1 MNYRTTSSRS
11 AVTDLTGGNTA
22 SGGNASA
29 ITPSSDGNTA
39 APSQVTSLVP
49 QATSSGPGNM
59 ASIGPTSTDA
69 ARSGQAPLGPVQL
82 VSPGSRPRSSASSLD
97 KPSIQ
102 AALPVSSGRRDSV
115 SRPPSGTH
123 GLVDLA
129 VAPGLRRP
137 IIPTLP
143 ALRPVFQVQAES
155 PRYIPDQPPA
165 TPWVPLGVGLIALL
179 AVGYALTR

>member
-1 MNYRTTSSRS
+1 MNYRTLSTRS
-11 AVTDLTGGNTA
+11 GVTDLTGGNTA
-22 SGGNASA
+22 SGGSTSA
-29 ITPSSDGNTA
+29 ITPSGDGNTT

-49 QATSSGPGNM
+49 QTTSSGPGNM
-59 ASIGPTSTDA
+59 ASIGPSAPDA
-69 ARSGQAPLGPVQL
+69 TRSGQASLGPVQ
-82 VSPGSRPRSSASSLD
+82 VAGHARTSSQSTSLD

-143 ALRPVFQVQAES
+143 ALRPVFQVQSES
-155 PRYIPDQPPA
+155 PRYILDQPPA
-165 TPWVPLGVGLIALL
+165 TPWVPLGVGFIALL